1 MKNKTTE
8 ILYRNHQWMV
18 VRDPNE
24 EVFLVEVDKNYPS
37 DTQGG
42 YWISVRNLACAGKDG
57 RTEMYAICEKRWV
70 DTEALEDAV
79 RQVFARSGIKP
90 NYDLDKAIDAACVHY
105 QLCNGYAF
113 MKVGFH
119 EA

>member
-1 MKNKTTE
+1 
-8 ILYRNHQWMV
+8 MV

-24 EVFLVEVDKNYPS
+24 EVFLVEVDKDYPS

-42 YWISVRNLACAGKDG
+42 YWISARNLARAGKDG

-70 DTEALEDAV
+70 DATALEDAV
-79 RQVFARSGIKP
+79 RQVFAHSCIKP
-90 NYDLDKAIDAACVHY
+90 NYDLDKAIADAQIHY
-105 QLCNGYAF
+105 QFCNGYAF
-113 MKVGFH
+113 MKVGFR